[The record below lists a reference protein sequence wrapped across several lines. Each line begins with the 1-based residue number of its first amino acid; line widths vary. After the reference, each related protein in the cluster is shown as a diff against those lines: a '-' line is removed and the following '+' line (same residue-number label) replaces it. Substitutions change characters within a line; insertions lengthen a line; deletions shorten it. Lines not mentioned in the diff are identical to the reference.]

1 MEKVQKI
8 AVYPGTFDP
17 FTSGHMDIVNRVLP
31 LVDHLI
37 IAVSQ
42 HSEKNPLFSVDE
54 RVSLITHELSQTC
67 KSVSHQTTVEVL
79 SFEGLLVTFA
89 KNVKAQ
95 MIIRGLRA
103 VSDFEY
109 EFMMAA
115 MNARLGPEIET
126 LFLMAS
132 DHFQFISSQVVKEVA
147 RLGGDVS
154 QFVSPYIDQKL
165 KERFFLQN

>member
-1 MEKVQKI
+1 LEKLPKI

-17 FTSGHMDIVNRVLP
+17 VTSGHMDIITRVLP

-37 IAVSQ
+37 IAVTK
-42 HSEKNPLFSVDE
+42 HSEKNPLFSLVE
-54 RVSLITHELSQTC
+54 RISFMTHAINQTC
-67 KSVSHQTTVEVL
+67 KPNPLMATVEVR

-89 KNVKAQ
+89 KSVGAR
-95 MIIRGLRA
+95 MIVRGLRA

-115 MNARLGPEIET
+115 MNGRLAPGIET
-126 LFLMAS
+126 MFLMAS
-132 DHFQFISSQVVKEVA
+132 DRFQFISSQAVKEVA

-154 QFVSPYIDQKL
+154 QFVSPHIHQKL
-165 KERFFLQN
+165 KERFSV